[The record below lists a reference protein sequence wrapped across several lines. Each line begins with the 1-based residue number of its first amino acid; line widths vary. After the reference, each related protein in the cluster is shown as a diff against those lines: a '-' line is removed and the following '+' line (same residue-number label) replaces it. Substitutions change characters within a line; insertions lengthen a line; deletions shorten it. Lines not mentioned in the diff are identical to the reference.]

1 MSYSIGQAA
10 GVAGVTIR
18 TLHHYE
24 EIGLLPASER
34 TRSGYRSYDE
44 SDLERLQRIL
54 YYRELGFPLSEI
66 TALLEDPHNDAAT
79 HLRRQHALLKRRLQ
93 RLEAMI
99 DAVELEMEAQQMGI
113 SLTPEE
119 RFELF
124 GDFVP
129 EDYEK
134 EAEERWGDT
143 EVYKQ
148 SQRRVAAYTKQDW
161 LKIKQE
167 GGAIEQRLKAAFESG
182 TAPDSDVAMDLAE
195 EHRLQ
200 ITRWFYD
207 CSHEIHRG
215 LGQMYV
221 DDPRFKKHYEAIA
234 HGLAEFLRDAAAAN
248 AARAGA

>member
-1 MSYSIGQAA
+1 
-10 GVAGVTIR
+10 VRV
-18 TLHHYE
+18 
-24 EIGLLPASER
+24 
-34 TRSGYRSYDE
+34 
-44 SDLERLQRIL
+44 
-54 YYRELGFPLSEI
+54 SEI
-66 TALLEDPHNDAAT
+66 TALLEDPHNDAAS

-93 RLEAMI
+93 RLQAMV

-134 EAEERWGDT
+134 EAEERWGETDA
-143 EVYKQ
+143 YKQ
-148 SQRRVAAYTKQDW
+148 SQRRAASYTKEGW
-161 LKIKQE
+161 LKIKEE
-167 GGAIEQRLKAAFESG
+167 GGAVEQGLKAALEAG
-182 TAPDSDVAMDLAE
+182 TAPDSEAAMDLAE
-195 EHRLQ
+195 RHRQQ

-234 HGLAEFLRDAAAAN
+234 PGLAEFVRDAVAAN
-248 AARAGA
+248 AARAAGQL